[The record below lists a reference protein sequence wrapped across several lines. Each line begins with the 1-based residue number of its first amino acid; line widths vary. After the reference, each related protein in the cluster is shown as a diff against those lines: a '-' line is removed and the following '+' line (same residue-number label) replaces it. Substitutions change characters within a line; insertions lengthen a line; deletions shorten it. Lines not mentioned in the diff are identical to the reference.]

1 LTGELNLASEDRPI
15 GEPEVLFR
23 PKLRRDMFEPHPDG
37 QRFLVVTRLDPEIDR
52 AILVDDWN

>member
-1 LTGELNLASEDRPI
+1 MNLASEDHPI

-23 PKLRRDMFEPHPDG
+23 PKIRRDMFEPHPDG
-37 QRFLVVTRLDPEIDR
+37 RRFLVVTRLDPEIDR